1 MPARAAPLPVC
12 LDHHATTPCDP
23 RVVAAMLPHLS
34 ETYGNASSRS
44 HAFGW
49 AAEAAV
55 ENARDQVAVLL
66 GCTPKEICFTS
77 GATEADNLAL
87 FGVAEANA
95 ARGRHLVSTVIEHKA
110 VLEPLEVLRNRG
122 FEVTLVPVPPDGV
135 VRVEDLEAALRP
147 DTILVS
153 VMAANNE
160 IGTLAPLAAI
170 GHLCKAR
177 GVLFHS
183 DAAQA
188 AGLMALDVEALGL
201 DLASISAHKMYGP
214 KGIGALYV
222 RRRGPMVRLAPQQL
236 GGGHERGRRAG
247 TLPVHQIVGFG
258 VAARIAVTERE
269 ALATRL
275 SGLRDR
281 LLAELRAGLPD
292 LRVNGSL
299 VERLPNNLNVS
310 FPGVEGE
317 ALLMSLR
324 DFALSSGAACT
335 SATLEPSHVLR
346 ALGVPSD
353 LAHASLRFG
362 LGRGNSDEHITR
374 VAAATIAAVRR
385 LRGLREA
392 IRPGAESHLP
402 EVSRS
407 IELSAKG
414 HAP

>member
-1 MPARAAPLPVC
+1 MPALAATLPVY
-12 LDHHATTPCDP
+12 LDHHATTPCEP
-23 RVVAAMLPHLS
+23 RVVAAMVPHLS

-55 ENARDQVAVLL
+55 EQARDQVAALL

-87 FGVAEANA
+87 FGVAAA
-95 ARGRHLVSTVIEHKA
+95 SGARGRHIVSVCTEHKA
-110 VLEPLEVLRNRG
+110 VLEPLEALRERG
-122 FEVTLVPVPPDGV
+122 FEVTLLPVDADGLV
-135 VRVEDLEAALRP
+135 SAAQIEAALRP
-147 DTILVS
+147 DTQLVS

-160 IGTLAPLAAI
+160 IGTLAPLAEI
-170 GHLCKAR
+170 GALCKAR

-188 AGLMALDVEALGL
+188 AGHVPLDVEALGL
-201 DLASISAHKMYGP
+201 DLVSLSAHKLYGP

-222 RRRGPMVRLAPQQL
+222 RRRNPMVRLVPQQL

-258 VAARIAVTERE
+258 VAARIARE
-269 ALATRL
+269 EGAAEAVRLAT
-275 SGLRDR
+275 LRDTLLER
-281 LLAELRAGLPD
+281 LRAELPD
-292 LRVNGSL
+292 VRVNGSL
-299 VERLPNNLNVS
+299 AHRLPNNLNVS

-317 ALLMSLR
+317 ALLMALR

-362 LGRGNSDEHITR
+362 LGRGNTLAHVEQ

-385 LRGLREA
+385 LRALREPPP
-392 IRPGAESHLP
+392 RVLESSHRNEANLLKG
-402 EVSRS
+402 
-407 IELSAKG
+407 LS
-414 HAP
+414 P